1 MRAPA
6 ASQPHPKVS
15 NLALQGGG
23 AHGAFTWGVLDA
35 LLEDGRVSIPAISGA
50 SAGAMNAVVL
60 AEGYLARGRDGAREY
75 LHRFWLSVS
84 EEGALSPVQRKL
96 FNTWFTA
103 VGLAAP
109 MQFWLDALTHYSSPY
124 EFNPLNLNPLRD
136 HLAKMIDFEKLRAT
150 DNLKL
155 FIAAT
160 NVHTGRGRIFT
171 RGELTADHVMASAC
185 LPTLFQAVEINGEP
199 YWDGG
204 YVGNPPLWPLFYDNA
219 CKDTIIVQVNPIER
233 NTTPRT
239 ALEIQNRLNEITFNG
254 ALLGELRAV
263 NFVIRLI
270 DQGSLSGKGYI
281 RPNLHRI
288 DGADK
293 LKAFAAD
300 TKSDTSWSF
309 LTMLRDLGKAAA
321 REWLAT
327 NLDAIGVRG
336 TLELSPR
343 VGTDMKRWREQ
354 ARTIKPWSRNKA
366 ANPRRAGESEFLHG
380 LSRQASH
387 HWRPAAARHKI
398 VRDR

>member
-1 MRAPA
+1 MRAPVKS
-6 ASQPHPKVS
+6 ASPPPAKAS

-60 AEGYLARGRDGAREY
+60 ADGFVERGREGAREY

-96 FNTWFTA
+96 FDAWFGA
-103 VGLAAP
+103 LGLAAP
-109 MQFWLDALTHYSSPY
+109 MRFWVDAVTHYSSPY

-136 HLAKMIDFEKLRAT
+136 HLAKMVDFEKLRAT
-150 DNLKL
+150 DDLKL

-185 LPTLFQAVEINGEP
+185 LPTLFQAVEIEGEP

-204 YVGNPPLWPLFYDNA
+204 YVGNPPLWPLYYDNA
-219 CKDTIIVQVNPIER
+219 CKDTIVVQVNPIER
-233 NTTPRT
+233 DTTPKS

-254 ALLGELRAV
+254 ALLGELRAA

-270 DQGSLSGKGYI
+270 DQGSLTGNGYI

-293 LKAFAAD
+293 LRAYAAD
-300 TKSDTSWSF
+300 TKNNTSWTF
-309 LTMLRDLGKAAA
+309 LTMLRDLGKSAAKA
-321 REWLAT
+321 WLAK
-327 NLDAIGVRG
+327 NFDAIGVRG
-336 TLELSPR
+336 TLDLLP
-343 VGTDMKRWREQ
+343 V
-354 ARTIKPWSRNKA
+354 KA
-366 ANPRRAGESEFLHG
+366 
-380 LSRQASH
+380 
-387 HWRPAAARHKI
+387 
-398 VRDR
+398 